1 MDKLSQ
7 IRKAHV
13 TCCCEKI
20 CFEFINHQ
28 KLANKFSSNTF
39 VLPEIFVNMSDS
51 MMDWNYNA
59 RKLRIKSWR
68 HVHLPCT
75 RYALQPETT

>member
-20 CFEFINHQ
+20 CFESINHQ
-28 KLANKFSSNTF
+28 KLANKLDSYIFK
-39 VLPEIFVNMSDS
+39 LPEVFVNMPDS
-51 MMDWNYNA
+51 VM
-59 RKLRIKSWR
+59 
-68 HVHLPCT
+68 
-75 RYALQPETT
+75 E

>member
-7 IRKAHV
+7 IRKARV

-20 CFEFINHQ
+20 CFESINHQ

-39 VLPEIFVNMSDS
+39 ILPEIFVNMSNS
-51 MMDWNYNA
+51 IMERNY
-59 RKLRIKSWR
+59 
-68 HVHLPCT
+68 
-75 RYALQPETT
+75 

>member
-20 CFEFINHQ
+20 CFESINHQ

-39 VLPEIFVNMSDS
+39 VLPEMFVNMSNS
-51 MMDWNYNA
+51 MMEWNY
-59 RKLRIKSWR
+59 
-68 HVHLPCT
+68 
-75 RYALQPETT
+75 